1 MLQGAEE
8 VVTPLVWQQWEKELE
23 DHPDREWVE
32 FLVRGIREGFRLGRD
47 QGAVTLSERGGSM
60 YEASEHRGIIEE
72 YLAKEVQGKRVWRV
86 ESGTEMVQCSPF
98 GVIPKKGKPGRWRLI
113 VNLSAPEG
121 SSVNDGIDR
130 ELSSVAYTS
139 VDDVVRRVLE
149 LGEGAL
155 LAKADVKA
163 AYRNVPVH
171 PRDRWL
177 LGMKWEGVTFVDG
190 TLPFGLRSAP
200 LLFTAVGDA
209 LEWVATKEGAV
220 WLRHYVDDFVAVGRK
235 GTEECRRAMD
245 VFKETCQRLGMPLD
259 ESKEEGPSEVLT
271 FLGLEI
277 DTVRME
283 VRLPQEKL
291 SQMRALL
298 KRWRGMR
305 SCKRRDL
312 ESLVGSLNHACRAV
326 RPGRAFK
333 RRLQD
338 VMTTVK
344 RDGRRVRLN
353 AAARADIEWWYHFGL
368 EWNGTSLM
376 KAIAA
381 VGEPQE
387 ELVSDAS
394 GSWGCGAAW
403 RGKWFQIRWCD
414 VAGTS
419 EWGIMPKELLPIV
432 VAAVVWGKLWEG
444 LVIRARCDN
453 MSVVAAVGAGAC
465 KEMRSMHLL
474 RCLAWV
480 EAKLS
485 LTIRAEHIK
494 GSENVVADA
503 LSRDNVV
510 RAHSIMQVAEEEPVE
525 VPRELLDLLSRTD
538 RSLSEQEWRRLSTLL
553 STSR

>member
-1 MLQGAEE
+1 
-8 VVTPLVWQQWEKELE
+8 
-23 DHPDREWVE
+23 
-32 FLVRGIREGFRLGRD
+32 
-47 QGAVTLSERGGSM
+47 
-60 YEASEHRGIIEE
+60 
-72 YLAKEVQGKRVWRV
+72 
-86 ESGTEMVQCSPF
+86 
-98 GVIPKKGKPGRWRLI
+98 
-113 VNLSAPEG
+113 
-121 SSVNDGIDR
+121 
-130 ELSSVAYTS
+130 
-139 VDDVVRRVLE
+139 
-149 LGEGAL
+149 
-155 LAKADVKA
+155 
-163 AYRNVPVH
+163 
-171 PRDRWL
+171 
-177 LGMKWEGVTFVDG
+177 
-190 TLPFGLRSAP
+190 
-200 LLFTAVGDA
+200 
-209 LEWVATKEGAV
+209 
-220 WLRHYVDDFVAVGRK
+220 
-235 GTEECRRAMD
+235 
-245 VFKETCQRLGMPLD
+245 
-259 ESKEEGPSEVLT
+259 
-271 FLGLEI
+271 
-277 DTVRME
+277 
-283 VRLPQEKL
+283 
-291 SQMRALL
+291 
-298 KRWRGMR
+298 MR

-353 AAARADIEWWYHFGL
+353 AVARADIEWWYHFGL
-368 EWNGTSLM
+368 EWNGTSGGRGGGR
-376 KAIAA
+376 AA
-381 VGEPQE
+381 GGVGLRRLGQLGGME
-387 ELVSDAS
+387 
-394 GSWGCGAAW
+394 
-403 RGKWFQIRWCD
+403 GKWFQICWCD

-465 KEMRSMHLL
+465 KEMRSIHLL

-510 RAHSIMQVAEEEPVE
+510 RSQSIMQAAEEEPVE